1 MTSKPKVCVAIEP
14 DLIAAATGEA
24 PPPAAERVHGHVAAC
39 APCREDF
46 ARYRA
51 IEGTVGQL
59 RSTPP
64 PAADAEAARARLM
77 ARLGDLRSRMVAYGV
92 FPSPLGPIL
101 IGRTEHGVSMVE
113 YLDRDDAGASRK
125 LTQAGGDTRH
135 ASAELEPFHRE
146 LLEFLAGRRTRLDWP
161 LDMRFARSDFE
172 RAVLEATAAVPY
184 GAVSSYTGIAGDIGH
199 PGAVRAVAQALRHNP
214 VPIVV
219 PCHRIVGLHGDLVG
233 YAGNRTSLKERLLTL
248 EGVPT
253 DETRIARAAMY
264 HYDPNPD
271 RQYCVPTCGDIGRRR
286 LGTVRL
292 FASRELAE
300 ATGLSPCLDC
310 RPDLHP
316 LHV

>member
-14 DLIAAATGEA
+14 DLIAAAMGEA
-24 PPPAAERVHGHVAAC
+24 PPPAAERVQGHVAAC
-39 APCREDF
+39 PPCREDF

-51 IEGTVGQL
+51 IEGTVGEL

-64 PAADAEAARARLM
+64 PAADAEAARARLDGQ
-77 ARLGDLRSRMVAYGV
+77 ARRRALADGRLRRL
-92 FPSPLGPIL
+92 PLA
-101 IGRTEHGVSMVE
+101 
-113 YLDRDDAGASRK
+113 AGADPHRAHRARRVDGRVPRPGGRRGVA
-125 LTQAGGDTRH
+125 QARAGRRRH
-135 ASAELEPFHRE
+135 APGGAEVEPFHRE
-146 LLEFLAGRRTRLDWP
+146 LLDFLAGRRTRLDWP

-184 GAVSSYTGIAGDIGH
+184 GAVSSYTGIAGDIGQ

-233 YAGNRTSLKERLLTL
+233 YAGNRTGLKERLLTL

-253 DETRIARAAMY
+253 DAARIARAAMY

-271 RQYCVPTCGDIGRRR
+271 RQYCVPTCGDIARRP

-292 FASRELAE
+292 FARRELAE

-316 LHV
+316 LV

>member
-24 PPPAAERVHGHVAAC
+24 TRPTAERVQDHVAG
-39 APCREDF
+39 CRGCRDEL
-46 ARYRA
+46 AHYRA
-51 IEGTVGQL
+51 IEGTLGTL
-59 RSTPP
+59 RATPP
-64 PAADAEAARARLM
+64 PDADADAARERLL
-77 ARLGDLRSRMVAYGV
+77 ARLGDLRTHMLAYGV

-101 IGRTEHGVSMVE
+101 MARTEHGISVVE
-113 YLDRDDAGASRK
+113 YLDEEDARVSRK
-125 LTQAGGDTRH
+125 LARAGLDRRQA
-135 ASAELEPFHRE
+135 ASELEPFHRE
-146 LLEFLAGRRTRLDWP
+146 LLDFLGGRRTRLEWP
-161 LDMRFARSDFE
+161 LDMRLARSDFE

-184 GAVSSYTGIAGDIGH
+184 GAVSSYTGIAGDIGK

-233 YAGNRTSLKERLLTL
+233 YAGNRTGLKERLLAL

-253 DETRIARAAMY
+253 DAARVARAAMY

-271 RQYCVPTCGDIGRRR
+271 QQYCVPTCGDIAHRP
-286 LGTVRL
+286 LGQVRL
-292 FASRELAE
+292 FSRRELAE
-300 ATGLSPCLDC
+300 AAGLSPCLDC

-316 LHV
+316 LT